1 MVAKFRAVNFEPV
14 GGSLTGYATVQ
25 VWSQA
30 VEEAG
35 TFELEPVVQTL
46 RSNQFDTVLG
56 TIGFDENG
64 DVTGYDTFVWF
75 VWKDGE
81 FAPVDQGKLID

>member
-1 MVAKFRAVNFEPV
+1 MPTRPSKSGRRRSKRLARSSLSRRAD
-14 GGSLTGYATVQ
+14 A
-25 VWSQA
+25 
-30 VEEAG
+30 
-35 TFELEPVVQTL
+35 L

-75 VWKDGE
+75 VWKDGKY
-81 FAPVDQGKLID
+81 APVDRGKLID

>member
-1 MVAKFRAVNFEPV
+1 
-14 GGSLTGYATVQ
+14 
-25 VWSQA
+25 
-30 VEEAG
+30 VEQAG
-35 TFELEPVVQTL
+35 TFELEPLAQTL

-75 VWKDGE
+75 VWKDGKY
-81 FAPVDQGKLID
+81 APLDRGKLID